1 MPFAL
6 HDECLIMQ
14 LEEGIVKVHLS
25 LLSAVL
31 LILPA
36 CSRNEPRRT
45 QAAAEQTTNSP
56 RQMKNERDAYVKGM
70 DARLAEFDKKLDGL
84 DKKAD
89 ALTGS
94 AKSSSKS
101 FISQLRDERK
111 DVSSKLDDLK
121 GVDVESW
128 TTMKGEVD
136 SAMAGME
143 HAYDQVSRMLPTPQ
157 PTR

>member
-1 MPFAL
+1 MRL
-6 HDECLIMQ
+6 
-14 LEEGIVKVHLS
+14 HLS

-31 LILPA
+31 LIIPA
-36 CSRNEPRRT
+36 CGRNEPRST
-45 QAAAEQTTNSP
+45 QAAPEQTTTSS
-56 RQMKNERDAYVKGM
+56 RQMKNERDAYVKSM

-84 DKKAD
+84 DERAG

-111 DVSSKLDDLK
+111 DVARKLDDLK
-121 GVDVESW
+121 GVNVESW
-128 TTMKGEVD
+128 PTMKGEVD

-143 HAYDQVSRMLPTPQ
+143 HAYDQVSRSMPTPQ
-157 PTR
+157 TTR

>member
-1 MPFAL
+1 MSEHL
-6 HDECLIMQ
+6 
-14 LEEGIVKVHLS
+14 LEEGIVRLHLS

-31 LILPA
+31 LIIPA
-36 CSRNEPRRT
+36 CGRNEPRST
-45 QAAAEQTTNSP
+45 QAAPEQTTTSS
-56 RQMKNERDAYVKGM
+56 RQMKNERDAYVKSM

-84 DKKAD
+84 DERAG

-111 DVSSKLDDLK
+111 DVARKLDDLK
-121 GVDVESW
+121 GVNVESW
-128 TTMKGEVD
+128 PTMKGEVD

-143 HAYDQVSRMLPTPQ
+143 HAYDQVSRSMPTPQ
-157 PTR
+157 TTR